1 MTISHGNFKMAFT
14 SVRKNKWRSL
24 LTMLGIIIGIVSV
37 VTIVSVGNGM
47 KQQVTGQI
55 NQFGK
60 NLVMIRPG
68 QATNSGAK
76 QMLGNSDILFGRTAL
91 SGLTNQDYQTVRHTK
106 GVKNVAPLGLVS
118 GQVVSSEEN
127 VTLPTAN
134 SLIIATTPDLP
145 TALNQSIHYG
155 SFFDDESELSSAVIG
170 QQVAY
175 DLFGQRAPLGKTFT
189 LRGQSF
195 TVRGVMSEFDA
206 PPLSPTANFD
216 HAIFISYKAA
226 NQITASTTQY
236 YAILAK
242 PNDTTNVKTAIHD
255 ITGNLKKSHGGEQD
269 FSVLDE
275 QQSVAAAS
283 GVIDLLT
290 AFITAVAAISLF
302 VGGIGIMNI
311 MLVSVTERMHEIGVR
326 KAVGATSHQI
336 MLQFML
342 ESIVLSATGGVLGVM
357 VSILTSFL
365 IHTYT
370 SYKPAMSWT
379 AVGVATLVS
388 VAIGIIFGT
397 IPAAKAAR
405 KNPIEALRH
414 E

>member
-1 MTISHGNFKMAFT
+1 MTISHGHLKMAFM
-14 SVRKNKWRSL
+14 SVRKNKWRSF

-55 NQFGK
+55 DQFGK
-60 NLVMIRPG
+60 NLIMVRPG
-68 QATNSGAK
+68 QVTKTNTKEA
-76 QMLGNSDILFGRTAL
+76 LGNSDILFGRTAL
-91 SGLTNQDYQTVRHTK
+91 SGLSNQDYQTVKQSK
-106 GVKNVAPLGLVS
+106 GVQQVAPLGLIS
-118 GQVVSSEEN
+118 GQVKSADN
-127 VTLPTAN
+127 VTL
-134 SLIIATTPDLP
+134 SSGMIIATTPDLP
-145 TALNQSIHYG
+145 ATLNQKIHYG
-155 SFFDDESELSSAVIG
+155 SFFDDNSELSSAVIG

-175 DLFGQRAPLGKTFT
+175 DLFGQRAPLGKVFT

-195 TVRGVMSEFDA
+195 TVRGVMSEFNA

-216 HAIFISYKAA
+216 DAIFISYKAA

-242 PNDTTNVKTAIHD
+242 PNENTKVQSAIST

-275 QQSVAAAS
+275 KQSVAAAS
-283 GVIDLLT
+283 DVIGLL
-290 AFITAVAAISLF
+290 ASFVTAVAAISLF

-336 MLQFML
+336 MLQFLM
-342 ESIVLSATGGVLGVM
+342 ESTVLSTLGGIVGVLF
-357 VSILTSFL
+357 SILTSFL
-365 IHTYT
+365 LHTYT
-370 SYKPAMSWT
+370 SYKPIMSWS
-379 AVGVATLVS
+379 AVAVATLVS
-388 VAIGIIFGT
+388 MAIGIIFGT

>member
-1 MTISHGNFKMAFT
+1 MTISHGHIKMAFM
-14 SVRKNKWRSL
+14 SVRKNKWRSF

-47 KQQVTGQI
+47 KQQVTGQV
-55 NQFGK
+55 NRFGK
-60 NLVMIRPG
+60 NLIMVRPG
-68 QATNSGAK
+68 EVTKATAK
-76 QMLGNSDILFGRTAL
+76 ESLSNSDILFGRTAL
-91 SGLTNQDYQTVRHTK
+91 SGLSDQDYQTIK
-106 GVKNVAPLGLVS
+106 QSQGVQKVAPLGLIS
-118 GQVVSSEEN
+118 GQVKSSDN
-127 VTLPTAN
+127 VVLSN
-134 SLIIATTPDLP
+134 SMIIATTPDLP
-145 TALNQSIHYG
+145 STLNQSLHYG
-155 SFFDDESELSSAVIG
+155 SFFDDDSELSAAVIG

-195 TVRGVMSEFDA
+195 TVRGVMSEFNA

-216 HAIFISYKAA
+216 DAIFISYKAA

-242 PNDTTNVKTAIHD
+242 PNESTKVSSAISS
-255 ITGNLKKSHGGEQD
+255 ITSSLKKSHGGEQD

-275 QQSVAAAS
+275 QHSVAAAS
-283 GVIDLLT
+283 DVIDLLT
-290 AFITAVAAISLF
+290 SFVTAVAAISLF

-342 ESIVLSATGGVLGVM
+342 ESTVLSTLGGIVGILF
-357 VSILTSFL
+357 SILASFL
-365 IHTYT
+365 LHTYT
-370 SYKPAMSWT
+370 SYKPVMSWS
-379 AVGVATLVS
+379 AVLVATLVS
-388 VAIGIIFGT
+388 MAIGIIFGT
-397 IPAAKAAR
+397 IPAVKAAR

>member
-1 MTISHGNFKMAFT
+1 MTISHGHLKMAFM

-55 NQFGK
+55 NRFGK
-60 NLVMIRPG
+60 DMIMIRPG
-68 QATNSGAK
+68 QVSKTNTKEA
-76 QMLGNSDILFGRTAL
+76 LTNSDILFGRTSL
-91 SGLTNQDYQTVRHTK
+91 SGLSAQDYQTVK
-106 GVKNVAPLGLVS
+106 QSKDVDQVAPLGLIS
-118 GQVVSSEEN
+118 GQVKSSDN
-127 VTLPTAN
+127 TTMTN
-134 SLIIATTPDLP
+134 NMIIATTPALP
-145 TALNQSIHYG
+145 AALNQSIHYG
-155 SFFDDESELSSAVIG
+155 SFFDDDSELSSAVIG

-175 DLFGQRAPLGKTFT
+175 ELFGQRAPLGKTFT

-195 TVRGVMSEFDA
+195 TVRGVMSEFNA

-216 HAIFISYKAA
+216 DAIFISYKAA

-242 PNDTTNVKTAIHD
+242 PREGTKVQSAIST

-275 QQSVAAAS
+275 QHSVAAAS
-283 GVIDLLT
+283 DVIDLLT
-290 AFITAVAAISLF
+290 SFVTAVAAISLF

-342 ESIVLSATGGVLGVM
+342 ESTVLSTLGGIVGVLL
-357 VSILTSFL
+357 SIVTSFL
-365 IHTYT
+365 LHTYT
-370 SYKPAMSWT
+370 TYKPVMSWG

-388 VAIGIIFGT
+388 MAIGIIFGT
-397 IPAAKAAR
+397 LPAAKAAR

>member
-1 MTISHGNFKMAFT
+1 MTISHGHLKMAFT
-14 SVRKNKWRSL
+14 SVRKNKWRSF
-24 LTMLGIIIGIVSV
+24 LTMLGIIIGIVAV
-37 VTIVSVGNGM
+37 VTIVGVGNGM

-55 NQFGK
+55 NHFGK
-60 NLVMIRPG
+60 DMIMVRPG
-68 QATNSGAK
+68 QVSKTNTKEA
-76 QMLGNSDILFGRTAL
+76 LTNSDILFGRISL
-91 SGLTNQDYQTVRHTK
+91 SGLSAQDYQTIKQSK
-106 GVKNVAPLGLVS
+106 GVDQVTPLGLIS
-118 GQVVSSEEN
+118 GQVKSSDN
-127 VTLPTAN
+127 VTATN
-134 SLIIATTPDLP
+134 DMIIATTPALP
-145 TALNQSIHYG
+145 TALNQSVHYG
-155 SFFDDESELSSAVIG
+155 SFFDDDSELSSAVIG

-195 TVRGVMSEFDA
+195 TVRGVMSEFNA

-216 HAIFISYKAA
+216 DAIFISYKAA

-242 PNDTTNVKTAIHD
+242 SSEGTSVQTAINTVTD
-255 ITGNLKKSHGGEQD
+255 NLKKSHGGEQD

-275 QQSVAAAS
+275 QRSVAAAS
-283 GVIDLLT
+283 DVIDLFT
-290 AFITAVAAISLF
+290 SFVTAVAAISLF

-342 ESIVLSATGGVLGVM
+342 ESTVLSTLAGILGVLL
-357 VSILTSFL
+357 SILTSFL
-365 IHTYT
+365 LHTYT
-370 SYKPAMSWT
+370 TYKPVMSWG
-379 AVGVATLVS
+379 AVGAATLVS
-388 VAIGIIFGT
+388 MAIGIIFGT
-397 IPAAKAAR
+397 LPAAKAAR

>member
-1 MTISHGNFKMAFT
+1 MTISHGHLKMAFM
-14 SVRKNKWRSL
+14 SVRKNKGRSL

-55 NQFGK
+55 DQFGK
-60 NLVMIRPG
+60 NLIMIRPG
-68 QATNSGAK
+68 QAADSSAK
-76 QMLGNSDILFGRTAL
+76 QMLSNSDILFGRTAL
-91 SGLTNQDYQTVRHTK
+91 SGLSSQDYQIVQQTK
-106 GVKNVAPLGLVS
+106 GVKNVAPLGIIS
-118 GQVVSSEEN
+118 GQVVSSDN
-127 VTLPTAN
+127 VAMPN
-134 SLIIATTPDLP
+134 NLIIATTPDLP
-145 TALNQSIHYG
+145 SALNQSIHYG

-175 DLFGQRAPLGKTFT
+175 NMFGQRAPLGKTFT

-195 TVRGVMSEFDA
+195 TVRGVMSEFNA

-216 HAIFISYKAA
+216 NAIFISYKAA

-242 PNDTTNVKTAIHD
+242 PNDTTNVKTAMAD
-255 ITGNLKKSHGGEQD
+255 ITSNLKKSHGGEQD

-275 QQSVAAAS
+275 QKSVAAAS

-342 ESIVLSATGGVLGVM
+342 ESIVLSSLGGVIGVLI
-357 VSILTSFL
+357 SILTSFL

-388 VAIGIIFGT
+388 LAIGVLFGT

-405 KNPIEALRH
+405 KDPIEALRH

>member
-1 MTISHGNFKMAFT
+1 MTISHGHLKMAFM

-55 NQFGK
+55 DRFGK
-60 NLVMIRPG
+60 NLIMIRPG
-68 QATNSGAK
+68 HVTKTSAK
-76 QMLGNSDILFGRTAL
+76 QALGNSDILFGRTSL
-91 SGLTNQDYQTVRHTK
+91 SGLTNQDYQVTK
-106 GVKNVAPLGLVS
+106 QTKDIKQVAPLGLVS
-118 GQVVSSEEN
+118 GRVVASDN
-127 VTLPTAN
+127 VALPD
-134 SLIIATTPDLP
+134 SLVIATTPDLP
-145 TALNQSIHYG
+145 AALNQSIRYG
-155 SFFDDESELSSAVIG
+155 SFFDDDSELSSAVIG

-175 DLFGQRAPLGKTFT
+175 ELFGQRAPLGKTFT

-195 TVRGVMSEFDA
+195 SVRGVMSEFNS

-216 HAIFISYKAA
+216 NAIFISYKAA

-242 PNDTTNVKTAIHD
+242 PNATTNVQTAIGS
-255 ITGNLKKSHGGEQD
+255 ITTNLKKSHGGEQD

-275 QQSVAAAS
+275 QRSVDSAS
-283 GVIDLLT
+283 DVIDLLT
-290 AFITAVAAISLF
+290 AFVTAVAAISLF

-336 MLQFML
+336 MLQFLL
-342 ESIVLSATGGVLGVM
+342 ESAVLSTLGGLVGVLL
-357 VSILTSFL
+357 SILTSFL
-365 IHTYT
+365 LHTYT
-370 SYKPAMSWT
+370 TYKPAMSWS
-379 AVGVATLVS
+379 AVAVATLVS
-388 VAIGIIFGT
+388 MAIGIIFGT
-397 IPAAKAAR
+397 IPAVKAAR

>member
-1 MTISHGNFKMAFT
+1 MTISYGHFKMAVT
-14 SVRKNKWRSL
+14 SVRKNKGRSL

-47 KQQVTGQI
+47 KQQITGQL

-60 NLVMIRPG
+60 SLIMIRPG
-68 QATNSGAK
+68 HMAK
-76 QMLGNSDILFGRTAL
+76 DTAKDVLSNSDILFGRTSL
-91 SGLTNQDYQTVRHTK
+91 SGLTDKDYQTVKQSK
-106 GVKNVAPLGLVS
+106 GVQYVAPLGLIS
-118 GQVVSSEEN
+118 GQVVSSEN
-127 VTLPTAN
+127 TTMPSGV
-134 SLIIATTPDLP
+134 IIATTPDLP
-145 TALNQSIHYG
+145 AVLNKTVHYG
-155 SFFDDESELSSAVIG
+155 SFFDNDSEMGNAVIG

-189 LRGQSF
+189 LRRQTF

-216 HAIFISYKAA
+216 QAIFISYKMA

-242 PNDTTNVKTAIHD
+242 PSETTNVKTAI
-255 ITGNLKKSHGGEQD
+255 ITVTKNLKKAHGAEQD

-275 QQSVAAAS
+275 QQSVNSAA

-290 AFITAVAAISLF
+290 AFVTAVAGISLF

-336 MLQFML
+336 LLQFMM
-342 ESIVLSATGGVLGVM
+342 ESIVLSSLGGILGVLI
-357 VSILTSFL
+357 SILTNFL

-370 SYKPAMSWT
+370 SYKPVTSWT
-379 AVGVATLVS
+379 AVAIATLVS
-388 VAIGIIFGT
+388 VGIGVVFGT

-405 KNPIEALRH
+405 KDPIDALRH

>member
-1 MTISHGNFKMAFT
+1 MTISHGHLKMALM

-60 NLVMIRPG
+60 NLIMIRPG
-68 QATNSGAK
+68 QVTKTSAK
-76 QMLGNSDILFGRTAL
+76 QALSNSDILFGRTAL
-91 SGLTNQDYQTVRHTK
+91 SGLSNQDYQITKHSK
-106 GVKNVAPLGLVS
+106 GVKQVAPLGLVS
-118 GQVVSSEEN
+118 GRVVSSDN
-127 VTLPTAN
+127 VSLPN
-134 SLIIATTPDLP
+134 SLVIATTPDLP
-145 TALNQSIHYG
+145 GTLNQSIHYG
-155 SFFDDESELSSAVIG
+155 SFFDDDSELSSAVIG

-175 DLFGQRAPLGKTFT
+175 ELFGQRAPLGKTFT

-195 TVRGVMSEFDA
+195 TVRGVMSEFNA

-216 HAIFISYKAA
+216 DAIFISYKAA
-226 NQITASTTQY
+226 NQITATTTQY

-242 PNDTTNVKTAIHD
+242 PNSTTNVQSAIST
-255 ITGNLKKSHGGEQD
+255 ITTNLKKGHGGEQD

-275 QQSVAAAS
+275 QHSVAAAS
-283 GVIDLLT
+283 DVIDLLT
-290 AFITAVAAISLF
+290 SFVTAVAAISLF

-336 MLQFML
+336 MLQFLL
-342 ESIVLSATGGVLGVM
+342 ESAVLSTLGGLVGILL
-357 VSILTSFL
+357 SIVTSFL
-365 IHTYT
+365 LHTYT
-370 SYKPAMSWT
+370 SYKPVMSWS
-379 AVGVATLVS
+379 AVAIATLVS
-388 VAIGIIFGT
+388 MAIGIIFGT